1 MGIIVVSWVDA
12 GVEHFREV
20 GRSLTFCGLAVPG
33 AVRQANWAEFV
44 PGAVNCEAC
53 NAGLNIEGGRLR
65 RSSPAAAH
73 PAARLR

>member
-33 AVRQANWAEFV
+33 EIRQANWAEFV
-44 PGAVNCEAC
+44 PGAVCCEAC
-53 NAGLNIEGGRLR
+53 NAGLNIESGRLR
-65 RSSPAAAH
+65 RQSPETRE
-73 PAARLR
+73 PATRRR